1 MWCEVQVL
9 AQLGR
14 ESGLL
19 CYISVFIK
27 VIVQQNSPF
36 TEIVAVLQKKNAR
49 HALAT
54 RL

>member
-1 MWCEVQVL
+1 MWCEMLRKLETELV
-9 AQLGR
+9 
-14 ESGLL
+14 LL
-19 CYISVFIK
+19 CYISVFTK

-36 TEIVAVLQKKNAR
+36 TEIVAVFQKKNAR